1 MSLRKRIRRYV
12 RDLRNRSS
20 TPTNL
25 SCSPFIWLLDRPPA
39 GLSESATSEGTQV
52 DDASLIRRVMTA
64 YRKANADFVRSESFW
79 DNSILKL
86 NRDVHDALMGKDETL
101 AASKLQNPGSNSHFW
116 GFDSI
121 AIAPTGKTEPHQDL
135 LENLNTSGNWRE
147 QFNLWNQD
155 KLITL
160 ADAIGARKLNN
171 LESPRK
177 HLPQNADEILDRI
190 EAALGQEILF
200 PNPYAGEFGLKT
212 LRGTAS
218 FRAIQS
224 LYQAWRIAQIA
235 TNKSTFKVLEIG
247 AGLGRTAFFANMLG
261 LQDYTLIDVPL
272 TGAAQGYFLGRTL
285 GEEKVNLYGEN
296 TSGTVNIV
304 PASSLGDLGPDF
316 DLVVN
321 VDSLTE
327 MAEESMISYWDFI
340 LKATPQ
346 FLSINHDENERSV
359 SDLYQGIAD
368 LSVQRHPYWMRRGYV
383 EELVTI
389 PQTTTKN

>member
-1 MSLRKRIRRYV
+1 
-12 RDLRNRSS
+12 
-20 TPTNL
+20 
-25 SCSPFIWLLDRPPA
+25 
-39 GLSESATSEGTQV
+39 
-52 DDASLIRRVMTA
+52 MTA
-64 YRKANADFVRSESFW
+64 YKKANADFVPSESFW

-147 QFNLWNQD
+147 QFHLWNQD

-212 LRGTAS
+212 LRGIAS

-304 PASSLGDLGPDF
+304 PASSLGDLGPNF

-327 MAEESMISYWDFI
+327 MAEESMISYWEFI

-389 PQTTTKN
+389 TQTTTKN